1 MNKILLIIQREY
13 LTRVKKKSFIVM
25 TIVGPVLMAAMIIL
39 PVFLANW
46 SEATEKRIAVL
57 DETGWFFEKFK
68 DEDNIK
74 FYYVFGELEDEK
86 SEALTKKGDHLLYI
100 PLPELNVPENAEL
113 FSTNQPGLNVTS
125 YIKSTMK
132 QIVENQKLLA
142 SGIDPAIIKSTK
154 VDINLVN
161 IKVEADGIEK
171 KSNTEVEVGLSIFA
185 GIMIYFFIFM
195 FGAQV
200 LKGVIEEKS
209 NRIVEVIISSVKP
222 FQLMM
227 GKIVG
232 IALVGLTQFMLWI
245 LLTLIIVGVAQ
256 VMFIS
261 GSSSAL
267 EMIGSQQEALGQMT
281 SGGSQMNPMVMVSE
295 TLGSI
300 NFTVMVLSFIF
311 YFLAGYLMYAS
322 LFAAIGGAVD
332 NDADTQQ
339 FMLPVSIPLIFA
351 VAMSGVIV
359 NQPDS
364 SLAFWMSII
373 PFTSPITMMMRIPFG
388 VPEWQILL
396 SMGLLVA
403 GFIISTWIA
412 GKIYKTGIL
421 MYGKKIT
428 YGVVWKWLTAR

>member
-1 MNKILLIIQREY
+1 
-13 LTRVKKKSFIVM
+13 
-25 TIVGPVLMAAMIIL
+25 
-39 PVFLANW
+39 
-46 SEATEKRIAVL
+46 
-57 DETGWFFEKFK
+57 
-68 DEDNIK
+68 
-74 FYYVFGELEDEK
+74 
-86 SEALTKKGDHLLYI
+86 
-100 PLPELNVPENAEL
+100 
-113 FSTNQPGLNVTS
+113 
-125 YIKSTMK
+125 
-132 QIVENQKLLA
+132 
-142 SGIDPAIIKSTK
+142 